1 MSEAI
6 KPIEDNLEEINIF
19 DQELMK
25 CPHAFYKKLRDE
37 APVYQDPN
45 TGIFPVS
52 YTHLRAHET

>member
-25 CPHAFYKKLRDE
+25 CPSCFL
-37 APVYQDPN
+37 
-45 TGIFPVS
+45 
-52 YTHLRAHET
+52 